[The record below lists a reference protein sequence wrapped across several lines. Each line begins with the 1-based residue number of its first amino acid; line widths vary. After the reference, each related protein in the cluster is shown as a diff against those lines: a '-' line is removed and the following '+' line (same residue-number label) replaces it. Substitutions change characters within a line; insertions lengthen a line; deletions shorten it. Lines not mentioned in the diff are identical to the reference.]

1 MNALCRQRVLGG
13 RYKANSDGRQS
24 SSSSRAGGGLVFWR
38 RGAAFV
44 EPSLREGSAGS
55 WLVSSVR
62 GGGRG
67 EKPQERKQVKRRK
80 IQPEGDKNN
89 GTQVTNLSKV

>member
-1 MNALCRQRVLGG
+1 M
-13 RYKANSDGRQS
+13 
-24 SSSSRAGGGLVFWR
+24 FWR

-62 GGGRG
+62 GRG
-67 EKPQERKQVKRRK
+67 EKSEERKQVKRQK